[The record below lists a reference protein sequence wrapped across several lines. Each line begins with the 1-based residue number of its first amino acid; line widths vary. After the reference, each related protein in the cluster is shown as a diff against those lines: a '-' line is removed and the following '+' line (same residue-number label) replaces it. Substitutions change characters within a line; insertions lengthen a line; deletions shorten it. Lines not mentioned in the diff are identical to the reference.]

1 MALYGCQS
9 ETRSLHLGTQL
20 APRLPQRAGV
30 LADLSAQRRRQRRG
44 GDEGIRRF
52 RDRRRR
58 RLDHER
64 LPGEADAGA
73 RFVDL
78 FRVLVPRAVE
88 GTLYEE
94 AIVPVV

>member
-1 MALYGCQS
+1 MPVS
-9 ETRSLHLGTQL
+9 ETRLLHLGAQL
-20 APRLPQRAGV
+20 SPRLPQRAGV
-30 LADLSAQRRRQRRG
+30 LVDLSAQRRRQRRG

-58 RLDHER
+58 RLDHQR

-73 RFVDL
+73 RVVDL

-88 GTLYEE
+88 RTFDEE
-94 AIVPVV
+94 AVVPVV